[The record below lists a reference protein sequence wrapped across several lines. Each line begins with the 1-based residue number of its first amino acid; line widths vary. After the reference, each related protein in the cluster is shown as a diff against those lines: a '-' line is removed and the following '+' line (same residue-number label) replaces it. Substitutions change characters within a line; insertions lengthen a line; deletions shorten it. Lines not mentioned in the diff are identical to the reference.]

1 MLLISLYA
9 FKGHQSMGE

>member
-1 MLLISLYA
+1 MFLISLYA

>member
-9 FKGHQSMGE
+9 FKRHQSMGE

>member
-1 MLLISLYA
+1 MFLISLYT